1 MDIQSSA
8 FDKLFVLYPIII
20 QGWVT
25 PVKPDGVADGG
36 IPKSLYDDQPQG
48 LEILIDPWTEMKHAG
63 WTMAIDD
70 RVDLYINDSP
80 TPITGTTIKPGEENQ
95 RCRLLLV
102 HGRLIQGPNRIYY
115 IVTRA
120 GSGNEQQSRD
130 LFVLYHRNLP
140 DTLKLVIPPHVIENG
155 VGPEQ
160 AAQGVK
166 FGFSYN
172 NRRQFDRIEFAIG
185 DTTVFFDT
193 PTPPTAITHTLFTDA
208 FLRAGDNPS
217 AILKFSVF
225 DQLGNFVDSS
235 DERLDIH
242 LGRLTLEPPTV
253 RGMNGNQFSPTNPEI
268 RMLVPQ
274 GSLLPT
280 DTLWVKWQGATAVPE
295 GSHTSP
301 ARLVSAGLEFAVPRS
316 VLAYSLGQQ
325 IKCTYFTERDGKPI
339 ESAALLLDILPL
351 PATALITPKIVEAD
365 TNNFLDITALGTKD
379 ATIHALLHTLIEAE
393 QPCWLRLEGKKAD
406 GTAHNLTV
414 WEGLPARVN
423 SVWINQ
429 GFWPQTLANSY
440 VVELGHGTALTVK
453 YLVGVAKSNIE
464 ANAVKFPDRVY
475 TINNVPA
482 LAIDD
487 SQMLLHGIKLL
498 QNYGWESKEVDGNVA
513 TREPTGGR
521 RPYSYRPDDPAVVSV
536 SKDGKVVGL
545 KNGTTTIHVTD
556 DAGSTVSF
564 AVDVRNIFRVNVG
577 TATYPGNLEGDVNA
591 QRWIYNQGGVKLVD
605 YHSAIFANFTN
616 PYGSI
621 FQGTPITL
629 SRGKCCVASA
639 IPPSAYYG
647 TWIGMHVDGTFWY
660 SNGSIL
666 QEARAIAFVPT

>member
-1 MDIQSSA
+1 M
-8 FDKLFVLYPIII
+8 
-20 QGWVT
+20 
-25 PVKPDGVADGG
+25 
-36 IPKSLYDDQPQG
+36 
-48 LEILIDPWTEMKHAG
+48 
-63 WTMAIDD
+63 
-70 RVDLYINDSP
+70 
-80 TPITGTTIKPGEENQ
+80 
-95 RCRLLLV
+95 
-102 HGRLIQGPNRIYY
+102 
-115 IVTRA
+115 
-120 GSGNEQQSRD
+120 
-130 LFVLYHRNLP
+130 
-140 DTLKLVIPPHVIENG
+140 
-155 VGPEQ
+155 
-160 AAQGVK
+160 
-166 FGFSYN
+166 
-172 NRRQFDRIEFAIG
+172 
-185 DTTVFFDT
+185 
-193 PTPPTAITHTLFTDA
+193 
-208 FLRAGDNPS
+208 
-217 AILKFSVF
+217 F

-440 VVELGHGTALTVK
+440 LLELGHDTTLTIK
-453 YLVGVAKSNIE
+453 YLVAMDKSNIE

-475 TINNVPA
+475 TVKAVELVVPTLEEVLDSNGEKVLQDGWTVSTELTLSGKA
-482 LAIDD
+482 SLGLEVEIFDD
-487 SQMLLHGIKLL
+487 DGSTIL
-498 QNYGWESKEVDGNVA
+498 SKGPATADPVSGRWTHEISVDEGQHRLFARSLYHSGEVDSGDWSLTVVAEMIVDITPVVLSGRNFTIDLEIIKWELTGKDLSGTALQRSAMGGLPPYTYTSDNITVASVDGDGTIRSQGNGA
-513 TREPTGGR
+513 
-521 RPYSYRPDDPAVVSV
+521 AMISV
-536 SKDGKVVGL
+536 SDQSGQTKQIAVHVSNVRQLACSASVMTTDQANLWMKNINGSPCPAAYGDDDLVQRLNLKYHIKPTSESGTPQRHFLPGFIVTTSPHTYYIYLTSPPDGHFNAPLRYSSVPS
-545 KNGTTTIHVTD
+545 TTI
-556 DAGSTVSF
+556 G
-564 AVDVRNIFRVNVG
+564 
-577 TATYPGNLEGDVNA
+577 YPLCFKD
-591 QRWIYNQGGVKLVD
+591 
-605 YHSAIFANFTN
+605 
-616 PYGSI
+616 
-621 FQGTPITL
+621 
-629 SRGKCCVASA
+629 
-639 IPPSAYYG
+639 
-647 TWIGMHVDGTFWY
+647 
-660 SNGSIL
+660 
-666 QEARAIAFVPT
+666 